1 MRDKRIPNLSHLVA
15 FFASDGIYFCN
26 CLTNGLI
33 FHDYKS
39 ILGDRKTNKK
49 IYHSFLTE
57 LKQKRKYLQPMHLAS
72 LHCRM
77 VQPSKNQNKHLR
89 LKKSE
94 CLDATLYI
102 TKLSSCL
109 RKRLLSCRIW
119 KVSFHLYSYVHLP
132 SKTVASHKLGLS

>member
-1 MRDKRIPNLSHLVA
+1 MLRKKVINTTKNKKEHSGIVVVSNDALWRMRDKRIPNLSHLVA

-77 VQPSKNQNKHLR
+77 VQPSK
-89 LKKSE
+89 
-94 CLDATLYI
+94 I
-102 TKLSSCL
+102 
-109 RKRLLSCRIW
+109 
-119 KVSFHLYSYVHLP
+119 
-132 SKTVASHKLGLS
+132 KTSISG

>member
-49 IYHSFLTE
+49 IYHSFFNRIKTKAE
-57 LKQKRKYLQPMHLAS
+57 VSATDASCLAT
-72 LHCRM
+72 L
-77 VQPSKNQNKHLR
+77 PYGTTLKNQNKHLR